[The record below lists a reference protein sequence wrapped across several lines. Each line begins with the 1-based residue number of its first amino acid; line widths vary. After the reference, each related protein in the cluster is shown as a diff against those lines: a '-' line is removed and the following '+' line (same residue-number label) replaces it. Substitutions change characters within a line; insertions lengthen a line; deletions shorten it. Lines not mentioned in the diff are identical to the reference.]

1 MPAWSP
7 ATWGD
12 FSVVGFAVFVTI
24 LMFVAQ
30 VRGWIVFGPH
40 HREIVGAKDQ
50 TIQQLYVRADKSD
63 ESIAK
68 LSEALSKKN
77 GTDELAA
84 ALLEETRKAVG
95 R

>member
-1 MPAWSP
+1 MPAWGP
-7 ATWGD
+7 ETWGD
-12 FSVVGFAVFVTI
+12 FSVVGFAVFITI

-40 HREIVGAKDQ
+40 HREVVGQKDQ
-50 TIQQLYVRADKSD
+50 TIQQLYIRADKSD

-77 GTDELAA
+77 GTEDLAA
-84 ALLEETRKAVG
+84 ALLAETRKAVG
-95 R
+95 Q